1 MIFERQMD
9 GSKIGYE
16 TNGQCYLC
24 ASNGRK
30 IFPEPFE
37 ELKHKFS
44 RFHIGKRKG
53 KWALLDTNGRVIT
66 PFIYSQIL
74 WLEADIFLCQAENW
88 VVLNSW
94 NIDLLKEG
102 FTYLVCLSDGI
113 AVFLKGKEYTFMN
126 GHAKIFR
133 RINFFNQDAEF
144 NGADMALIQTED
156 GKRGLLKKNGEWY
169 VEPTIPLPA

>member
-24 ASNGRK
+24 TSNGRK
-30 IFPEPFE
+30 IFPDPFE

-53 KWALLDTNGRVIT
+53 KWALLDTNERVIT
-66 PFIYSQIL
+66 PFIYTQIL

-94 NIDLLKEG
+94 NIDLLMEG

-113 AVFLKGKEYTFMN
+113 AVFLKGNEYTFMN

-156 GKRGLLKKNGEWY
+156 GRRGLLKKNGEWY
-169 VEPTIPLPA
+169 VEPTISLPA